1 MLNANVYNLVG
12 VFLCICVC
20 AGILIF
26 LCREYEF
33 SLGDDDEGGV

>member
-1 MLNANVYNLVG
+1 MMNATVFNVVS
-12 VFLCICVC
+12 VSVCVVVC

-33 SLGDDDEGGV
+33 SLGSDDDE